1 MEELLK
7 LAKRTKEAFPILI
20 WDIDSIV
27 EDCTYQINLGE
38 NKDIEIMSAI
48 GNINEL
54 VKQLEEYD
62 S

>member
-7 LAKRTKEAFPILI
+7 LAKRTKEAFPYLL

-27 EDCTYQINLGE
+27 EDCKFQIEKGNNE
-38 NKDIEIMSAI
+38 EIELHFAI
-48 GNINEL
+48 QNINEL

>member
-1 MEELLK
+1 MEELIK
-7 LAKRTKEAFPILI
+7 LAKRTKEAFPSLI

-27 EDCTYQINLGE
+27 EECNVQVSQGE
-38 NKDIEIMSAI
+38 NEELEIIAAI